1 MGLEN
6 DEKQDIEPEL
16 NANLEK
22 MKNWLIQRRLT
33 KGQLIQ
39 MCAALIV
46 SGNERE
52 ASREELVEMIDIY
65 ETQINFSLAALKHGN
80 LEAKMLTDYF
90 RDWPTK
96 QSELIERVSVI
107 AKRNQHIS
115 AAKHAANSRHS
126 KPGGS
131 RDKQEKIRTIWASGK
146 YSSRDICAEQECAA
160 LDMSFSVARKA
171 LRNTPDP
178 T

>member
-6 DEKQDIEPEL
+6 DEKQDIELEL
-16 NANLEK
+16 NVKLEK
-22 MKNWLIQRRLT
+22 VKNWLIQRRHT
-33 KGQLIQ
+33 KGQLIH
-39 MCAALIV
+39 MCAAQIV
-46 SGNERE
+46 AGGECE
-52 ASREELVEMIDIY
+52 DSRKELFEIIDTY

-80 LEAKMLTDYF
+80 VEAKMLIDYF

-96 QSELIERVSVI
+96 QAELIERVSVI
-107 AKRNQHIS
+107 AKRNQHIR
-115 AAKHAANSRHS
+115 AAKHAADCRHS

-131 RDKQEKIRTIWASGK
+131 RDKQEKIRAIWASGK
-146 YSSRDICAEQECAA
+146 YTSRDICAEQECAA
-160 LDMSFSVARKA
+160 VDMSFSVARKA

>member
-6 DEKQDIEPEL
+6 DAKQNIEPEL
-16 NANLEK
+16 NAKLEK
-22 MKNWLIQRRLT
+22 MKNWLIQRRHT
-33 KGQLIQ
+33 KGQLIH

-46 SGNERE
+46 AGNECE
-52 ASREELVEMIDIY
+52 AARKELFQIIDIY
-65 ETQINFSLAALKHGN
+65 ETQINFSLAALENGN
-80 LEAKMLTDYF
+80 VEAKILIDYF

-96 QSELIERVSVI
+96 QAKLIERVSVI

-171 LRNTPDP
+171 LRNTPEH